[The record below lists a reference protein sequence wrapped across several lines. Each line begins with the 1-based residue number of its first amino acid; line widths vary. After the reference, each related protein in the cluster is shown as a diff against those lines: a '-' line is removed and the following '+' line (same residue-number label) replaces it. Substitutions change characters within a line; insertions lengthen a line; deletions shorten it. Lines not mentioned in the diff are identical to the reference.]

1 MVEGLYEAE
10 RLEKKLMP
18 DIIENIEEGVR
29 WSNSAGQY
37 FCQI

>member
-18 DIIENIEEGVR
+18 DIIENIEEGVLKK
-29 WSNSAGQY
+29 Y
-37 FCQI
+37 